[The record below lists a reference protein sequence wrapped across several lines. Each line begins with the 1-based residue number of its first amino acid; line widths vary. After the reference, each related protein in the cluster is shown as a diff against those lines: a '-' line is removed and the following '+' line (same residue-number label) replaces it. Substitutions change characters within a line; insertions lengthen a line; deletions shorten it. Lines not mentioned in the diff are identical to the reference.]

1 MKNINFA
8 DSRIK
13 IKSDTGVPFVVTY
26 HPRLKAVGKIIH
38 EILHLLY
45 MNDEIK
51 DTFTPSPIVFFIIS
65 QKLGS
70 YLVRAKLYPLERTVG
85 SWKCNK
91 EQFKTFENV
100 ENSDTFRSSITSE
113 TFKINHWLICDD
125 KYQVYLFTCKTC

>member
-1 MKNINFA
+1 MLVEVLKKFNFFTIA
-8 DSRIK
+8 PK
-13 IKSDTGVPFVVTY
+13 GV
-26 HPRLKAVGKIIH
+26 A
-38 EILHLLY
+38 
-45 MNDEIK
+45 
-51 DTFTPSPIVFFIIS
+51 IS